1 MTQQP
6 ISCEKLLQ
14 AMVAYDTVNS
24 SISGTPDAERPLA
37 LYIEA
42 QAENL
47 GLETHR
53 LPVGGAG
60 FNLLVT
66 RRISDRAPWLLFESH
81 LDTVSTEGMSIDPFA
96 GDIRDGK
103 LYGRGAC
110 DTKGSGAAMLWAL
123 KDYAA
128 QPSAAANNIAIVYTV
143 DEEVAVTGARTFV
156 KDHLPALDWQPAGV
170 IVGEPTQLK
179 PVVAHNGLVR
189 WTIKTQGQAA
199 HSYDPSKGRSAITM
213 MTKVIEAL
221 ESQYISCLSPAHPLT
236 GRAQCSINMI
246 RGGVQ
251 INIIPEHCQ
260 IHLDRRL
267 VPGESPAQVL
277 PEVERIL
284 EVLRQTHPEVHVV
297 QEQPTMTVAPLDPSG
312 GEQFAGFVQR
322 VLAQMG
328 LAAEP
333 AGVGYGTEASS
344 FAPAALPAVVLGPG
358 DIAHMLII
366 EAPRSKLRGSSAYRQ
381 CFAAPVRNSV

>member
-1 MTQQP
+1 LAQQP

-14 AMVAYDTVNS
+14 AMVGYDTVNS
-24 SISGTPDAERPLA
+24 NISGTPDAERPLA

-42 QAENL
+42 QAENM
-47 GLETHR
+47 GFKTHR
-53 LPVGGAG
+53 LSVNEAG

-66 RRISDRAPWLLFESH
+66 RRTSDQAPWLLFVSH

-96 GDIRDGK
+96 GNIRDGK

-123 KDYAA
+123 KDYAT
-128 QPSAAANNIAIVYTV
+128 QPAAGANNIAIVYTV
-143 DEEVAVTGARTFV
+143 DEEVTVTGARTFV
-156 KDHLPALDWQPAGV
+156 KDHLPALDWRPAGV

-189 WTIKTQGQAA
+189 WAIRTQGQAA

-221 ESQYISCLSPAHPLT
+221 ESQYISGLSTAHPLT
-236 GRAQCSINMI
+236 GRAQCSINLI

-251 INIIPEHCQ
+251 INIIPEHCR

-267 VPGESPAQVL
+267 VPGESPKQVL
-277 PEVERIL
+277 PEVERVL
-284 EVLRQTHPEVHVV
+284 EVLRHSNPEVDVV
-297 QEQPTMTVAPLDPSG
+297 QEQPAMTVAPLDPSG

-322 VLAQMG
+322 VLTQMG
-328 LAAEP
+328 LVAELK
-333 AGVGYGTEASS
+333 GVGYGTEASS
-344 FAPAALPAVVLGPG
+344 FGPAAVPAVVLGPG
-358 DIAHMLII
+358 DIAQAHTGDEWIDI
-366 EAPRSKLRGSSAYRQ
+366 EQLRRGVEVYRGLMTM
-381 CFAAPVRNSV
+381 PIG

>member
-1 MTQQP
+1 
-6 ISCEKLLQ
+6 
-14 AMVAYDTVNS
+14 MVGYDTVNS
-24 SISGTPDAERPLA
+24 NISGTPDAERPLA

-42 QAENL
+42 QAEKL

-66 RRISDRAPWLLFESH
+66 HCISDQAPWLLFESH

-96 GDIRDGK
+96 GDIRDDK

-123 KDYAA
+123 KGYAA
-128 QPSAAANNIAIVYTV
+128 QTSAAANNIAIVYTV
-143 DEEVAVTGARTFV
+143 DEEVATTGVRTFV
-156 KDHLPALDWQPAGV
+156 KDHLPALDWRPTGV

-179 PVVAHNGLVR
+179 PVVAHNGLGR
-189 WTIKTQGQAA
+189 SAIRTQGQAA

-221 ESQYISCLSPAHPLT
+221 ESQYISCLSTVHPLT
-236 GRAQCSINMI
+236 GRAQCSINLI
-246 RGGVQ
+246 QGGVQ

-284 EVLRQTHPEVHVV
+284 DVLRHSNPEVQVV
-297 QEQPTMTVAPLDPSG
+297 QEQPTMTVAPLEPGG

-322 VLAQMG
+322 VLTQMG

-333 AGVGYGTEASS
+333 AGVGYGTDASS
-344 FAPAALPAVVLGPG
+344 FGPAAVPAVVLGPG
-358 DIAHMLII
+358 DIAQAHTRDEWIDL
-366 EAPRSKLRGSSAYRQ
+366 EQLHRSVDVYLELMSTPG
-381 CFAAPVRNSV
+381 

>member
-1 MTQQP
+1 MAQQP

-14 AMVAYDTVNS
+14 AMVGYDTVNS
-24 SISGTPDAERPLA
+24 NISGTPDAERPLA

-42 QAENL
+42 QAENM
-47 GLETHR
+47 GFKTHR
-53 LPVGGAG
+53 LSVNEAG

-66 RRISDRAPWLLFESH
+66 RRTSDQAPWLLFVSH

-96 GDIRDGK
+96 GNIRDGK

-123 KDYAA
+123 KDYAT
-128 QPSAAANNIAIVYTV
+128 QPAAGANNIAIVYTV
-143 DEEVAVTGARTFV
+143 DEEVTVTGARTFV
-156 KDHLPALDWQPAGV
+156 KDHLPALDWRPAGV

-189 WTIKTQGQAA
+189 WAIRTQGQAA

-221 ESQYISCLSPAHPLT
+221 ESQYISGLSTAHPLT
-236 GRAQCSINMI
+236 GRAQCSINLI

-251 INIIPEHCQ
+251 INIIPEHCR

-267 VPGESPAQVL
+267 VPGESPKQVL
-277 PEVERIL
+277 PEVERVL
-284 EVLRQTHPEVHVV
+284 EVLRHSNPEVDVV
-297 QEQPTMTVAPLDPSG
+297 QEQPAMTVAPLDPSG

-322 VLAQMG
+322 VLTQMG
-328 LAAEP
+328 LVAELK
-333 AGVGYGTEASS
+333 GVGYGTEASS
-344 FAPAALPAVVLGPG
+344 FGPAAVPAVVLGPG
-358 DIAHMLII
+358 DIAQAHTGDEWIDI
-366 EAPRSKLRGSSAYRQ
+366 EQLRRGVEVYRGLMTM
-381 CFAAPVRNSV
+381 PIG